1 MLVGVSLSGHL
12 VRLVALRHVV
22 PVDVLGA
29 PLHVDRA
36 DVLCV
41 ALPFVAIDHQR
52 TPFPELGPDHLSNGE
67 ALPACAR
74 DLPHWSREMRAGT
87 AGRLPAASR
96 TPAPRGCR

>member
-52 TPFPELGPDHLSNGE
+52 TP
-67 ALPACAR
+67 
-74 DLPHWSREMRAGT
+74 SR
-87 AGRLPAASR
+87 S
-96 TPAPRGCR
+96 

>member
-29 PLHVDRA
+29 RLHVDRA

-41 ALPFVAIDHQR
+41 ALPFVAIDHSR
-52 TPFPELGPDHLSNGE
+52 TPSPELG
-67 ALPACAR
+67 AC
-74 DLPHWSREMRAGT
+74 RADG
-87 AGRLPAASR
+87 ANAAPLGPCP
-96 TPAPRGCR
+96 PAPRGEAD